1 MTYPITHTFSV
12 VHEDGTE
19 ESWTTDRH
27 LRDALE
33 ELSERLSSLPS
44 YRTVRHKASLDPEK
58 ASVVDIRK

>member
-1 MTYPITHTFSV
+1 MTYPITHTLSV

-33 ELSERLSSLPS
+33 DLSERLSALPS
-44 YRTVRHKASLDPEK
+44 YRAVRHKASMDPEK
-58 ASVVDIRK
+58 ALVVDIRK